1 MAANPNPI
9 YSRQGDIQWPATP
22 ITAASTAKDG
32 TGATLI
38 FTADA
43 TEGGYVRSISFK
55 PFGTNVQTVARVFI
69 NNGGAVGT
77 PANNA
82 LFREITLPAI
92 TNSETTAQAD
102 FEVALNI
109 ALPPTFRIYVALGTA
124 VANGWLPTVV
134 AGKY

>member
-1 MAANPNPI
+1 MSANANPI

-22 ITAASTAKDG
+22 ITTASTAKDG
-32 TGATLI
+32 TGATVI
-38 FTADA
+38 FAADA

-55 PFGTNVQTVARVFI
+55 PFGSTVQTVARIFI
-69 NNGGAVGT
+69 NNAGSVAVA
-77 PANNA
+77 ANNA

-109 ALPPTFRIYVALGTA
+109 ALPPGYRITVALGTT
-124 VANGWLPTVV
+124 VANGWLPTVIG
-134 AGKY
+134 GKY